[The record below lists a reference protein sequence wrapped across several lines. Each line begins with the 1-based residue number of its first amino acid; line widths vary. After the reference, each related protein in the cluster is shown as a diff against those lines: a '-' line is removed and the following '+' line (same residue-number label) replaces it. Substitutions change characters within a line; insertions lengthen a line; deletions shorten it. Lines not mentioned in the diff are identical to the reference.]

1 MSAKKPL
8 VSIGIPTYN
17 RPAGLRRI
25 IQEMINQT
33 YFDIEIIVS
42 DNHSSDPETEQ
53 IGHEFI
59 QKDPRVKY
67 FRQAENIGILN
78 NYKFLLAQAR
88 GEYFAW
94 VCDDDFRDPTYIAT
108 CMREFDRLKTPIL
121 INSYST
127 RVNSQTGQ
135 LIATDR
141 GCTTLGMPARDRYTK
156 YISTIFTTQAAVG
169 DVLYGVIKREFLVN
183 AMKDQI
189 SIIAWDHPLLAHL
202 ALLGEFYTIPMP
214 LMSASNRGVSSDE
227 KATAKAQL
235 MQGTLSERMPFW
247 VREIHLQRIIRRMQ
261 NLGQFEKIYL
271 AVWSYTYYFC
281 THGFKMWVKGV
292 SPALFAFLKKTLNPG
307 KHMVAGN
314 D

>member
-1 MSAKKPL
+1 MSTQKPL

-53 IGHEFI
+53 IGHAFMR
-59 QKDPRVKY
+59 QDPRVKY
-67 FRQAENIGILN
+67 VRQPENIGILN
-78 NYKFLLAQAR
+78 NYKFLLAQAQ

-94 VCDDDFRDPTYIAT
+94 VCDDDFRDPTYIAA
-108 CMREFDRLKTPIL
+108 CMEAFDRLETPIL

-127 RVNSQTGQ
+127 RVNAQTGQ
-135 LIATDR
+135 LIATDH
-141 GCTTLGMPARDRYTK
+141 GCTTLGMPARDRYIK

-183 AMKDQI
+183 ALSDQV
-189 SIIAWDHPLLAHL
+189 SIIAWDHPLLARL

-214 LMSASNRGVSSDE
+214 LMSASNRGVSSNE
-227 KATAKAQL
+227 KETAKAQL

-261 NLGQFEKIYL
+261 NLNPFDKIYL
-271 AVWSYTYYFC
+271 AVWSYTYYLRS
-281 THGFKMWVKGV
+281 HGFKMWVKGA
-292 SPALFAFLKKTLNPG
+292 SPTLFAFLRKNLNPRN
-307 KHMVAGN
+307 KMVAI
-314 D
+314 DK